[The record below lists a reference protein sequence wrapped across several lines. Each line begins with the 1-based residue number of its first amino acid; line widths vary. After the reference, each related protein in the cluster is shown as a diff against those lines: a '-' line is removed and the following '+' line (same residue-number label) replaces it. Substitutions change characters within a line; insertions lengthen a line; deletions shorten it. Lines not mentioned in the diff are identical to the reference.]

1 LPRLESFSEEIDQLL
16 DDNENVKECIRD
28 FDKSISI
35 KANKSQL
42 KIMRGEFE
50 ERFIHN
56 DKWIEV
62 LKEFDEMENKFDREN
77 DKLDVRFVEFK
88 QEE

>member
-1 LPRLESFSEEIDQLL
+1 MPRLERFSTHVDDLL
-16 DDNENVKECIRD
+16 QDNDNVKECIRG

-35 KANKSQL
+35 KANKSDL
-42 KIMRGEFE
+42 KITRGELE

-62 LKEFDEMENKFDREN
+62 LKQFEEM
-77 DKLDVRFVEFK
+77 
-88 QEE
+88 

>member
-1 LPRLESFSEEIDQLL
+1 
-16 DDNENVKECIRD
+16 
-28 FDKSISI
+28 
-35 KANKSQL
+35 
-42 KIMRGEFE
+42 MRGELE

-88 QEE
+88 QEEQ